1 MKALVTGATGFL
13 GSHLCD
19 RLLREGFK
27 VSVMHR
33 PGSKTDAI
41 DRHSVDRVIGDIT
54 DAAAVREA
62 VAGSDIVVHAAAHLS
77 YWGKQ
82 KEIQQATNVAGTRNV
97 AEACLQS
104 GVGRLVHVSSVAA
117 IGIPDDRENPANEDF
132 CFNLAGLPLD
142 YHNSKKQAEEVVL
155 NAVGR
160 GLNAVI
166 VNPSEIWG
174 PHGNIYRG
182 SEIVRKV
189 RRSRLVPY
197 FTGGICVVHVDDVV
211 DGIVR
216 AFNRGKTG
224 ERYILGSEN
233 VTLKEIARRAA
244 EKQKMTVHLVPV
256 PPLVTFASALA
267 FEALALITKSRPRI
281 TFTTHRWARHFFF
294 YDSTKAKRE
303 LGYSPRGLDQI
314 LDDCIAFT
322 EQQSNLIPTRKVA
335 AGEA

>member
-1 MKALVTGATGFL
+1 MGA
-13 GSHLCD
+13 HLCD

-27 VSVMHR
+27 VSALHR

-41 DRHSVDRVIGDIT
+41 DHLDVDRKVGDIT
-54 DAAAVREA
+54 DAAAVCRA
-62 VAGSDIVVHAAAHLS
+62 VAGTDVVFHAAAHLS

-82 KEIQQATNVAGTRNV
+82 KEVQQAINVAGTRNV
-97 AEACLQS
+97 AEACLRS

-117 IGIPDDRENPANEDF
+117 IGITEDRENPANEDF
-132 CFNLAGLPLD
+132 CFNLADLPLG
-142 YHNSKKQAEEVVL
+142 YHNSKKQAEDVVL

-166 VNPSEIWG
+166 VNPASIWG
-174 PHGNIYRG
+174 PHGSTYRG

-189 RRSRLVPY
+189 RRSRFVPY

-216 AFNRGKTG
+216 AFNHGKTG

-233 VTLKEIARRAA
+233 ATLKEIARRAA
-244 EKQKMTVHLVPV
+244 EKQGMNIRLVPV
-256 PPLVTFASALA
+256 PPPVTFASALI
-267 FEALALITKSRPRI
+267 FEALAIVTKSRPRV
-281 TFTTHRWARHFFF
+281 TFTTHRCAGRFHF
-294 YDSTKAKRE
+294 YDSGKAKRE
-303 LGYSPRGLDQI
+303 LGFSPMKLDDI

-322 EQQSNLIPTRKVA
+322 EQQSDPVPTRKVA